1 MPKPILGLIEKVK
14 INGKI
19 VKAKIDTGAQ
29 GNSVDIKLAQKLRL
43 GPIVKTYNVKSSL
56 GKGRRPAVSVELE
69 IKGKKI
75 TTIFNISDRKH
86 MKYNVLI
93 GQRVLKQGFLVDVSK
108 WN

>member
-1 MPKPILGLIEKVK
+1 MEKLILGLIEKVK

-43 GPIVKTYNVKSSL
+43 GPIVKTYKVKSSL
-56 GKGRRPAVSVELE
+56 GRGRRPAVEAELE
-69 IKGKKI
+69 IKGKKFK
-75 TTIFNISDRKH
+75 TIFNLSDRKH

-93 GQRVLKQGFLVDVSK
+93 GQRILKQGFLVDVSK
-108 WN
+108 